1 MTFGLC
7 RLPTSFPSQ
16 SFNNALCLCSLC
28 SFVFGI
34 VSMVT
39 GLLGACL
46 GSILSRLFRN
56 KVPYVDPL
64 ICAVGLLT
72 SAPLT
77 IIGLFVVMTSIP
89 ATYVR
94 YKPLS
99 FLSS

>member
-1 MTFGLC
+1 
-7 RLPTSFPSQ
+7 
-16 SFNNALCLCSLC
+16 
-28 SFVFGI
+28 
-34 VSMVT
+34 MVT
-39 GLLGACL
+39 GLLGGCL

-72 SAPLT
+72 SAPIT
-77 IIGLFVVMTSIP
+77 IIGIFVVMTSIP